1 MIVDPIMKDIIY
13 QEKKNAY
20 IEQYNFLVSDPK
32 TPPFLL
38 NNIRRAVAY
47 YNWLDESEIDSVTE
61 MSPEDYVCK
70 QDVLLLNQNVDIYIP
85 VNCNVQ
91 MRLWYYNRA
100 EDTDAKFRA
109 IQALQYMVTQWLWN
123 QEMNM
128 AAQPKVTDF
137 QAAWENNNPLTNI
150 NYDTVNN
157 LDSGT
162 WMSPNSRGWASKDN
176 NLNVSWM
183 QSLDVSNGV
192 G

>member
-13 QEKKNAY
+13 NEKKNAY

-85 VNCNVQ
+85 VNCNIQ

-109 IQALQYMVTQWLWN
+109 IQALQYMVTQWLWGE
-123 QEMNM
+123 EMNM

-137 QAAWENNNPLTNI
+137 KSAWENNNPLTNI